1 MYTWKTGVGGE
12 REGGGEMN
20 QDLHGY
26 TGDGWIGVDLDGT
39 LAFYDGWK
47 GADNIGAPIPKML
60 GRVVCWIRTGRRVK
74 ILTARVSPSKE
85 DHQVCRRH
93 IEIWLEKNLYPL
105 LPALGQSQSWCI
117 PITHEKDHKM
127 IELWD
132 DRCVQV
138 IPNTG
143 ERADGKE

>member
-1 MYTWKTGVGGE
+1 MS
-12 REGGGEMN
+12 

-47 GADNIGAPIPKML
+47 GADHIGEPIEKML
-60 GRVVCWIRTGRRVK
+60 ARVVTWVADGKRVK
-74 ILTARVSPSKE
+74 ILTARVYPGKS
-85 DHQVCRRH
+85 DCDLCRRV
-93 IEIWLEKNLYPL
+93 IEKWIAKHVYSCLPE
-105 LPALGQSQSWCI
+105 LPAGIQYNI